1 MILKNY
7 YVMKNKIIIFTLFL
21 FNVSF
26 AQVEITLNDSDDI
39 QTKKKITFTQFEI
52 SVPLQGNK
60 NRGEVFP
67 DGSTNDS
74 WFVPDGLNSNF
85 GYGIHFNQ
93 WLGIS
98 ANSGIGM
105 KLSEKLIIAPVFSNL
120 RIMPKVGEETRFG
133 FDFGLGHAFAIGRGE
148 LSGTFKRVKLNLEA
162 SELQIFLEVISYG
175 IRLNDNSQGSISLGI
190 ALVSF

>member
-1 MILKNY
+1 
-7 YVMKNKIIIFTLFL
+7 MKNIVSLFALLL
-21 FNVSF
+21 FNLSF
-26 AQVEITLNDSDDI
+26 SQVEYTIKNSDSI
-39 QTKKKITFTQFEI
+39 PTKKKITFTQFEI

-74 WFVPDGLNSNF
+74 WFLPDGVNSNF

-98 ANSGIGM
+98 ANTGIGM
-105 KLSEKLIIAPVFSNL
+105 KLSEKLVVAPVFSNL
-120 RIMPKVGEETRFG
+120 RIMPKIGQETRIG
-133 FDFGLGHAFAIGRGE
+133 MDFGLGHAFAIGRGD

-162 SELQIFLEVISYG
+162 SELQFFLEIVSYG
-175 IRLNDNSQGSISLGI
+175 FRLNNNSQGSISIGI

>member
-1 MILKNY
+1 
-7 YVMKNKIIIFTLFL
+7 MKFNKILLSLFFL
-21 FNVSF
+21 CNLSF
-26 AQVEITLNDSDDI
+26 AQVEITVNDSDDI
-39 QTKKKITFTQFEI
+39 PTKKKITFTQFEI

-74 WFVPDGLNSNF
+74 WFVPDGINSNI

-105 KLSEKLIIAPVFSNL
+105 KLSEKLVVAPVFSNL

-133 FDFGLGHAFAIGRGE
+133 FDFGLGHTFAIGRGD

-162 SELQIFLEVISYG
+162 SEFQIFLEVVSYG

>member
-1 MILKNY
+1 
-7 YVMKNKIIIFTLFL
+7 MKFNKILLSLFFL
-21 FNVSF
+21 CNLSF
-26 AQVEITLNDSDDI
+26 AQVEITVNDSDDI
-39 QTKKKITFTQFEI
+39 PTKKKITFTQFEI

-74 WFVPDGLNSNF
+74 WFVPDGVNSNF

-93 WLGIS
+93 WLGIT

-105 KLSEKLIIAPVFSNL
+105 KLSEKLVVAPVFYNL

-133 FDFGLGHAFAIGRGE
+133 IDFGLGHTFAIGRGD

-162 SELQIFLEVISYG
+162 SELQIFLEVVSYG
-175 IRLNDNSQGSISLGI
+175 INLNNNNQGSISLGI

>member
-1 MILKNY
+1 
-7 YVMKNKIIIFTLFL
+7 MKFNKILLSLFFL
-21 FNVSF
+21 CNISF
-26 AQVEITLNDSDDI
+26 AQVEKTVNDSDDI
-39 QTKKKITFTQFEI
+39 PTKKKITYTQFEI

-74 WFVPDGLNSNF
+74 WFVPDGINSNF
-85 GYGIHFNQ
+85 GYGMHFNQ

-105 KLSEKLIIAPVFSNL
+105 KLSEKLVVAPVFSNL
-120 RIMPKVGEETRFG
+120 RIMSKVGEETRFG
-133 FDFGLGHAFAIGRGE
+133 FDFGLGHTFAIGRGD

-162 SELQIFLEVISYG
+162 SEFQIFLEVVSYG

>member
-1 MILKNY
+1 
-7 YVMKNKIIIFTLFL
+7 MKNLFL
-21 FNVSF
+21 LFILLVFNLTF
-26 AQVEITLNDSDDI
+26 AQVEITVNDSDDFP
-39 QTKKKITFTQFEI
+39 TKKKVTFSQFEI

-74 WFVPDGLNSNF
+74 WFVPDGINSNF

-105 KLSEKLIIAPVFSNL
+105 KLSEKLIVTPVFSNL
-120 RIMPKVGEETRFG
+120 RFMPKVGDETRFG
-133 FDFGLGHAFAIGRGE
+133 FDFGLGHAFAIGRGD

-162 SELQIFLEVISYG
+162 SEFQIFLEVVSYG
-175 IRLNDNSQGSISLGI
+175 IRLNNNSQGSINLGI
-190 ALVSF
+190 ALISF